1 MRKIKELHVCMPYH
15 RESFVLGEKI
25 KCIGEAPKFEG
36 TVECITKN
44 KGIFIIK
51 LTDGSV
57 IEKYGTEGLTV
68 WYETEKNEKIMV

>member
-36 TVECITKN
+36 IVKN
-44 KGIFIIK
+44 IIGKYSNVFIIELDDNTIIEK
-51 LTDGSV
+51 CGTDG
-57 IEKYGTEGLTV
+57 LTIV
-68 WYETEKNEKIMV
+68 FGDNENVEM